1 MQNPGRRGGGAY
13 WDFNPT
19 CAALPRRGG
28 DSRDL
33 YLQLRMRLFL
43 AADIP
48 ESIRVGIRALAEQ
61 LAEQWSVVWG
71 VAVEPRCLVRT
82 ENLHVTLKFIGEVP
96 QQDVV
101 RICGALER
109 RDLSGRFFLSA
120 NRIVC
125 LPERG
130 PIGIASAGLAGDLEQ
145 LHDLYRQV
153 ELACAELDVPRERR
167 PYKPHVTFARLRPPL
182 SSAWRSQIEAQ
193 PLSKS
198 ATAAFQVSDVV
209 LYESNLEPRGARYV
223 PLARFPLA

>member
-1 MQNPGRRGGGAY
+1 
-13 WDFNPT
+13 
-19 CAALPRRGG
+19 
-28 DSRDL
+28 
-33 YLQLRMRLFL
+33 MRLFF
-43 AADIP
+43 ASEIP
-48 ESIRVGIRALAEQ
+48 EAIRLSIRASAEQ
-61 LAEQWSVVWG
+61 IAGQWSANLG
-71 VAVEPRCLVRT
+71 VDVQPRCFVRA

-109 RDLSGRFFLSA
+109 CDLHHRFFLSA

-130 PIGIASAGLAGDLEQ
+130 PIGIVSAGLAGELEQ
-145 LHDLYRQV
+145 LHDLYRVV

-167 PYKPHVTFARLRPPL
+167 AYKPHVTFARLRPPL
-182 SSAWRSQIEAQ
+182 SSAWRSEIKAQ

-198 ATAAFQVSDVV
+198 ATAAFQVNDLV
-209 LYESNLEPRGARYV
+209 LYESTLEPTGARYV